1 MPQDYIH
8 IKGAREHN
16 LKNVEITI
24 PRDKLVVITG
34 VSGSGKSS
42 LAFDTIYAEGQ
53 RRYVESLSAYAR
65 QFLGRMDKP
74 DVDYIEGLS
83 PAISIDQKGVSHNP
97 RSTVG
102 TVTEI
107 YDYLRLLFARVG
119 VPHCPKCG
127 SPVQRQTVSQIVD
140 ALMNLPEGS
149 RITLL
154 APKVRRKKGEHKDI
168 LEAARKAGFVRIRV
182 NGEILLLDETD
193 NLNLNKQKWHYIE
206 LVVDRLI
213 VRPDSDL
220 GRLAESVETGLREGD
235 GVVEA
240 LPESGEALVFSE
252 RFACAKCG
260 ISLPEIEPR
269 TFSFNSPHGACAE
282 CTGLGYRL
290 AVDPGL
296 VIPDRSLSLAQ
307 GAVTPWTHVGTSGAW
322 YLSLMEAVAQ
332 ANGFSATVP
341 VSQLTEEQI
350 NLILFGNGSRK
361 ITVSH
366 RTGRG
371 RTYSWDTTF
380 EGVIPNLER
389 RYKTTESDYA
399 RSRIERYM
407 SARPCRVCQGRRL
420 RPEAL
425 AVQVCGLGIME
436 VCAKN
441 IGSAAQW
448 IREIDPDMPLDA
460 PPDTPGVNGSSVN
473 GHHPGETAT
482 PTPPANGRNGKTAG
496 ELPAAAANGHRP
508 RQTLSPR
515 DKTIANQVLKEIDGR
530 LKFLEGIGL
539 DYVTM
544 DRTAQTLSGG
554 EAQRVRLATQ
564 IGSGLTGVL
573 YVCDEPTVGL
583 HPHDDHRLIATLTRL
598 RDMGNT
604 VLVVE
609 HDEAMMRAAD
619 FIADL
624 GPRAGEYGGQ
634 VVAAGPVADIE
645 NSPDS
650 LTGAY
655 LSGRKQVPVPSVRRP
670 GNGLSLQVKGARENN
685 LRNIDVEFP
694 LGRLVCITGV
704 SGSGKSSLVYQVLY
718 KRLNQAINRGRDL
731 PGDHDAVL
739 GMEAVDKVVK
749 IDQSPIG
756 RTPRS
761 NPATYTGAFTP
772 IRELFANLPEARV
785 RGYKPGR
792 FSFNVKGGRC
802 EACQGE
808 GYNQIEMQFLPDVT
822 VPCEICQGLR
832 YNREALEVTL
842 RGHSIAAVLNMT
854 VDTALELF
862 ANFPR
867 IRPKLETLRDVGLG
881 YIRLGQPATTL
892 SGGEAQRVKL
902 ATELSKR
909 ATGKTVYLL
918 DEPTTGLSFEDCA
931 ALLGVLH
938 RLVDAGNTVIL
949 IEHNLDVM
957 KNSDWII
964 DLGPGAGDNGGEL
977 LAVGAPEEIAQ
988 HPQSITGQYLK
999 AALQNA
1005 RPAAPSAAANANAN
1019 GASSDNESAAETASP
1034 PKPRRRRTPAAAT

>member
-1 MPQDYIH
+1 MPQDFIH
-8 IKGAREHN
+8 VKGAREHN
-16 LKNVEITI
+16 LKNIEITV

-119 VPHCPKCG
+119 VPHCPKCD
-127 SPVQRQTVSQIVD
+127 SPVARQTVSQIVD
-140 ALMNLPEGS
+140 AIMSLEEGS

-154 APKVRRKKGEHKDI
+154 APKVRRKKGEHKDVF
-168 LEAARKAGFVRIRV
+168 EAARKAGFIRIRV
-182 NGEILLLDETD
+182 NGEIHMLDEID

-206 LVVDRLI
+206 LVVDRI
-213 VRPDSDL
+213 IIRPETEMS
-220 GRLAESVETGLREGD
+220 RVAESVETCLREAD
-235 GVVEA
+235 GVVEVLKEPTA
-240 LPESGEALVFSE
+240 DSEGETLVFSE
-252 RFACAKCG
+252 QFACAKCNV
-260 ISLPEIEPR
+260 SLPEIEPR
-269 TFSFNSPHGACAE
+269 TFSFNSPHGACGE
-282 CTGLGYRL
+282 CTGLGYKL
-290 AVDPGL
+290 AVDPEL
-296 VIPDRSLSLAQ
+296 VIPNKNLTLSQ
-307 GAVTPWTHVGTSGAW
+307 GAITPWVKVGTSGAW
-322 YLSLMEAVAQ
+322 YISLMEAVAE
-332 ANGFSATVP
+332 ANGFSAKVP
-341 VSQLTEEQI
+341 VRELDQAHI
-350 NLILFGNGSRK
+350 DLILYGNGNQK
-361 ITVSH
+361 VTVNH
-366 RTGRG
+366 RTHRG
-371 RTYSWDTTF
+371 RTYSWDTNF
-380 EGVIPNLER
+380 EGVIANLER
-389 RYKTTESDYA
+389 RYRTTESDYA
-399 RSRIERYM
+399 RGQIERYM
-407 SARPCRVCQGRRL
+407 SARPCRSCGGKRL

-425 AVQVCGLGIME
+425 SVRVCGLGIMD

-441 IGSAAQW
+441 IGAAAEW
-448 IREIDPDMPLDA
+448 IEQIDPDSEYNL
-460 PPDTPGVNGSSVN
+460 NG
-473 GHHPGETAT
+473 GTAAAVQS
-482 PTPPANGRNGKTAG
+482 ANGNAST
-496 ELPAAAANGHRP
+496 NGHRNGRRNGSKNGRKAASKNGP
-508 RQTLSPR
+508 AAVPQVLSTR

-530 LKFLEGIGL
+530 LKFLIGIGL

-583 HPHDDHRLIATLTRL
+583 HPHDDQRLINTLSRL

-609 HDEAMMRAAD
+609 HDEAMMRSAD

-624 GPRAGEYGGQ
+624 GPRAGEHGGQ
-634 VVAAGPVADIE
+634 VVAVGTVEEIE
-645 NSPDS
+645 NTENS
-650 LTGAY
+650 LTGQY
-655 LSGRKQVPVPSVRRP
+655 LSGRKQVPVPVERRE
-670 GNGLSLQVKGARENN
+670 GNGLSLTVTGARENN
-685 LRNIDVEFP
+685 LRGIDVEFP

-704 SGSGKSSLVYQVLY
+704 SGSGKSSLVYEILY
-718 KRLNQAINRGRDL
+718 KKLNQRINNGRDL
-731 PGDHDAVL
+731 PGDHDDLL
-739 GMEAVDKVVK
+739 GVEGVDKVVK

-772 IRELFANLPEARV
+772 IRELFANLPESRV

-822 VPCEICQGLR
+822 VPCEICHGLR
-832 YNREALEVTL
+832 YNREALEVTM
-842 RGHSIAAVLNMT
+842 RGKHIADVLNMT
-854 VDTALELF
+854 VDTALEF
-862 ANFPR
+862 FINFPR

-938 RLVDAGNTVIL
+938 RLVDSGNTVIL
-949 IEHNLDVM
+949 IEHNIDVM
-957 KNSDWII
+957 KNADWLI
-964 DLGPGAGDNGGEL
+964 DLGPGAGDKGGHL
-977 LAVGAPEEIAQ
+977 IATGTPEELAE
-988 HPQSITGQYLK
+988 HRSSVTAPYLK
-999 AALQNA
+999 AALEGRA
-1005 RPAAPSAAANANAN
+1005 FVVGGEAT
-1019 GASSDNESAAETASP
+1019 EAAELAGV
-1034 PKPRRRRTPAAAT
+1034 R

>member
-1 MPQDYIH
+1 MPQDFIH
-8 IKGAREHN
+8 VKGAREHN
-16 LKNVEITI
+16 LKNIEITV

-119 VPHCPKCG
+119 IPHCPKCD
-127 SPVQRQTVSQIVD
+127 SPVARQTVSQIVD
-140 ALMNLPEGS
+140 SIMSLEEGS

-154 APKVRRKKGEHKDI
+154 APRIRRKKGEHKDVF
-168 LEAARKAGFVRIRV
+168 ETARKAGFVRIRV
-182 NGEILLLDETD
+182 NGEIKMLDETD

-213 VRPDSDL
+213 VRPETEL
-220 GRLAESVETGLREGD
+220 ARVAESVETCLREGE
-235 GVVEA
+235 GVVEV
-240 LPESGEALVFSE
+240 LRESSEGGDSEKLVFSE
-252 RFACAKCG
+252 QFACTKCNV
-260 ISLPEIEPR
+260 SLPEIEPR
-269 TFSFNSPHGACAE
+269 TFSFNSPHGACSE
-282 CTGLGYRL
+282 CTGLGYKL
-290 AVDPGL
+290 AVDPEL
-296 VIPDRSLSLAQ
+296 VVPNNNLSLSQ
-307 GAVTPWTHVGTSGAW
+307 GAITPWVRVGTSGAW
-322 YLSLMEAVAQ
+322 YISLMEAVAES
-332 ANGFSATVP
+332 NGFSAKVP
-341 VSQLTEEQI
+341 VRELDPEHI
-350 NLILFGNGSRK
+350 DLILYGNGGQK
-361 ITVSH
+361 VTVSH
-366 RTGRG
+366 RTHRG
-371 RTYSWDTTF
+371 RTYSWDTNF

-389 RYKTTESDYA
+389 RYRTTESDYA
-399 RSRIERYM
+399 RTQIERYM
-407 SARPCRVCQGRRL
+407 SARPCRSCNGRRL

-425 AVQVCGLGIME
+425 SVRVCGLGIME

-441 IGSAAQW
+441 IGAAAEWVEQ
-448 IREIDPDMPLDA
+448 IDPDSEYNSNGSGAAVAAHSNGADA
-460 PPDTPGVNGSSVN
+460 VNGNGN
-473 GHHPGETAT
+473 GHGNGKRNGSR
-482 PTPPANGRNGKTAG
+482 NGRKNSKNGKSTA
-496 ELPAAAANGHRP
+496 P
-508 RQTLSPR
+508 QVLSAR

-530 LKFLEGIGL
+530 LKFLMGIGL

-583 HPHDDHRLIATLTRL
+583 HPHDDKRLINTLSRL

-609 HDEAMMRAAD
+609 HDEAMMRSAD

-624 GPRAGEYGGQ
+624 GPRAGEHGGQ
-634 VVAAGPVADIE
+634 VVAVGTVEEIE
-645 NSPDS
+645 KSEES
-650 LTGAY
+650 LTGQY
-655 LSGRKQVPVPSVRRP
+655 LSGRKRVPMPETRRE
-670 GNGLSLQVKGARENN
+670 GNGLSLKVTGARENN
-685 LRNIDVEFP
+685 LQGIDVEFP
-694 LGRLVCITGV
+694 LGQLVCITGV
-704 SGSGKSSLVYQVLY
+704 SGSGKSSLVYEILY
-718 KRLNQAINRGRDL
+718 KKLNQRINSGRDL
-731 PGDHDAVL
+731 PGQHDDLL
-739 GMEAVDKVVK
+739 GIEGVDKVVK

-772 IRELFANLPEARV
+772 MRELFANLPESRV

-822 VPCEICQGLR
+822 VPCEICHGLR
-832 YNREALEVTL
+832 YNREALEVTM
-842 RGHSIAAVLNMT
+842 RGKHIADVLNMT
-854 VDTALELF
+854 VDTALEYF
-862 ANFPR
+862 GNFPR
-867 IRPKLETLRDVGLG
+867 ISPKLRTLRDVGLG

-938 RLVDAGNTVIL
+938 RLVDTGNTVIL
-949 IEHNLDVM
+949 IEHNIDVI
-957 KNSDWII
+957 KNADWLI
-964 DLGPGAGDNGGEL
+964 DLGPGAGDRGGHLIATGTPET
-977 LAVGAPEEIAQ
+977 LAEHPASVTAP
-988 HPQSITGQYLK
+988 YLK
-999 AALQNA
+999 AALQQS
-1005 RPAAPSAAANANAN
+1005 RIY
-1019 GASSDNESAAETASP
+1019 AERLQHSETEELAGV
-1034 PKPRRRRTPAAAT
+1034 R